1 MAARE
6 RGAADADAAGRRPR
20 PGAGRVLPQRLRD
33 VVACRHAHHARVRAD
48 AAELLAGLGRQ
59 WPGQVRAL
67 APRAARGGLAPRGRA
82 QRGAARGLRGAGE
95 EDGEDRRAPRQRGP
109 EGPAPHRSHHGR
121 QQTLRQAQVRR
132 GGEGP
137 LRRQQDARQLYGL
150 VHRRRHHGAHSV
162 RVFNGYGAR
171 DEIVGAC
178 KKIAK
183 EVASGQTSVEE
194 INEELLSQRMLTAYR
209 PARPGRPHS
218 HVWRVAHQQ
227 LPAVPDRVLGA
238 DLHGQ
243 NVARGHAGR
252 SAGHHR
258 RVQPPQAP
266 LWQVEDAAAVI
277 DLAAGSSMA
286 AKDSRRSH
294 TKKSKPKGA
303 KEAAPKAE
311 AAPSEPPPPAKPAAP
326 PPLSPRQQSPIHRR
340 ASYSWDDV
348 EVAGGR
354 ENLLPPPS
362 QQQPKHLR
370 FYQQPQRDESKY
382 RRSASAGST
391 NGQSDGNASE
401 RNYRQSNLVPAKVW
415 ERAMEDVAIHGMSL
429 RNAAKAHGVHFA
441 ALHRRLKK
449 RQQHKLSTPCEPN
462 YIPFEDEAGI
472 VRVIH
477 ARAEMGV
484 LMTFTE
490 LVDLLRRTALKH
502 RSELPDEISTALVR
516 KFQSRVEQSIRH
528 LVIDWPALPSNVLY
542 RLRDTSSAG
551 DDAKDGMIAG
561 VAAVNV
567 GKSSGPSI
575 ISARSGEGGSLSS
588 SGSSSS
594 LSPHP
599 QVAAVFPAIR
609 KSPVAT
615 APAPAWSSKARSG
628 ANSMGADSSSGG
640 GNNSNVNGINDPT
653 AATVPPPSDE
663 KEAAPS
669 MILRL

>member
-1 MAARE
+1 MST
-6 RGAADADAAGRRPR
+6 P
-20 PGAGRVLPQRLRD
+20 
-33 VVACRHAHHARVRAD
+33 
-48 AAELLAGLGRQ
+48 
-59 WPGQVRAL
+59 
-67 APRAARGGLAPRGRA
+67 
-82 QRGAARGLRGAGE
+82 GLRREWSPGSPVS
-95 EDGEDRRAPRQRGP
+95 DRVWAQAIHAVAERRL
-109 EGPAPHRSHHGR
+109 
-121 QQTLRQAQVRR
+121 TLRQAAQAFGLQHAALHRLVRQHT
-132 GGEGP
+132 
-137 LRRQQDARQLYGL
+137 LQQARRLPPTTRSLPGSLSGTAATSPTGSDDSR
-150 VHRRRHHGAHSV
+150 SV
-162 RVFNGYGAR
+162 APVS
-171 DEIVGAC
+171 
-178 KKIAK
+178 
-183 EVASGQTSVEE
+183 AST
-194 INEELLSQRMLTAYR
+194 
-209 PARPGRPHS
+209 
-218 HVWRVAHQQ
+218 
-227 LPAVPDRVLGA
+227 
-238 DLHGQ
+238 
-243 NVARGHAGR
+243 
-252 SAGHHR
+252 
-258 RVQPPQAP
+258 
-266 LWQVEDAAAVI
+266 
-277 DLAAGSSMA
+277 AGSSSTTNNSTRLAGDRYVFPRLNPLTLGRSSPTGGGNATTNMLLPTVAPLA
-286 AKDSRRSH
+286 AMPPLLPPACELSPDLNDEVVAVLREQFLQQQQYEDYETSDGRYHRLEGYADADIADVARAIVGRNGRRALPPNFPTAGWLDVFKRENDFVDVDDMVRARSRSSNVK
-294 TKKSKPKGA
+294 T
-303 KEAAPKAE
+303 
-311 AAPSEPPPPAKPAAP
+311 AAPSQLLQQERYNRSYELELQRRGDQLRWVQNRAYRQPAAP